1 MSFKKILGQQQA
13 VDILLNELRN
23 NTVKHSYIFFGVKG
37 VGKKSTA
44 IEFAKSLLCQYK
56 KDGYSCDICED
67 CKKVSENIHP
77 DVILV
82 DFDFQQRLLQKPQKS
97 TTISIDTI
105 RYIKQF
111 CSLSKFCSSYKV
123 VIIDHAETLQRD
135 AANSLLKLLEEPPN
149 NCVIILITTSL
160 GLLPKTVVSRCELIK
175 FLPLNKKVLSQIL
188 SLDKNYLP
196 VLGSVEECRYIERL
210 NNIDINF
217 FSLSDIQLCSEKI
230 VEDKKFAEYF
240 LVWYTENILLANFRN
255 SEDWSKFLDEIES
268 YIKQFRFNVNYQL
281 LIETFLL
288 KTSLLCNK
296 NIL

>member
-1 MSFKKILGQQQA
+1 MSLKKILGQQQA

-67 CKKVSENIHP
+67 CKKISENIHP

-111 CSLSKFCSSYKV
+111 CSLSRFCGLYKV

-188 SLDKNYLP
+188 SLEENYLP
-196 VLGSVEECRYIERL
+196 VLGSVEECRYIEQL

-240 LVWYTENILLANFRN
+240 LVWYTENILLANFR
-255 SEDWSKFLDEIES
+255 SSDDWNKFLDEIES

-288 KTSLLCNK
+288 KASLLCNK